1 MPREVKAEKK
11 AQKGRDCG
19 NVSASPAKGE
29 DAASHLAT
37 WQTKSETQGT
47 EKRNEGRK
55 ETKTLVHLAK
65 AKPTL
70 ALHSEEPRT
79 LRCRRGSAD
88 KGDTARQ
95 PSIYVTESKT
105 TTTKRRGS
113 TGEKHSTLAPCPWV
127 EPAQDF
133 AGPVE
138 KFYPWQQ
145 QLPEDQPVVEDAV
158 GREWL
163 RGASTDDGGKKLLL
177 LGRLSYTKS

>member
-1 MPREVKAEKK
+1 MIIHSIVALMVTISMYGKHSRTTSETSQNKLQYCKAMPREVKAEKK

-88 KGDTARQ
+88 KATQ
-95 PSIYVTESKT
+95 
-105 TTTKRRGS
+105 
-113 TGEKHSTLAPCPWV
+113 
-127 EPAQDF
+127 QDN
-133 AGPVE
+133 
-138 KFYPWQQ
+138 
-145 QLPEDQPVVEDAV
+145 
-158 GREWL
+158 R
-163 RGASTDDGGKKLLL
+163 ASM
-177 LGRLSYTKS
+177 